1 MNKFEA
7 KAVAVEDRRREL
19 GLGPREAKGK
29 KERKFDVVHV
39 RTEYNVPHDAVIVA
53 SGVGKEAAIAMTA
66 DYFQKEWDRYFA
78 NKGRTVLVDHLNR
91 FLTDDGL
98 RMWEHEAA
106 IDTHNGPDNSSNYI
120 FFRES
125 GKGVKGWKK

>member
-1 MNKFEA
+1 MNKRELIEA
-7 KAVAVEDRRREL
+7 GRMEL
-19 GLGPREAKGK
+19 GLEPRKAKKARGK
-29 KERKFDVVHV
+29 KAMKFDVVHV
-39 RTEYNVPHDAVIVA
+39 RTEFNVPHDAVIVA

-78 NKGRTVLVDHLNR
+78 EKGREALVAHLNQ
-91 FLTDDGL
+91 FLTDDGF

-106 IDTHNGPDNSSNYI
+106 IDTHNGPNNSTNYI

-125 GKGVKGWKK
+125 GKGVKGWRK

>member
-1 MNKFEA
+1 MNKRELIEA
-7 KAVAVEDRRREL
+7 GRREL
-19 GLGPREAKGK
+19 GLKPREAKGK
-29 KERKFDVVHV
+29 KEKKFDVVHV

-53 SGVGKEAAIAMTA
+53 SGVGKDTAIAMTA
-66 DYFQKEWDRYFA
+66 DYFQKEWDRYYTE
-78 NKGRTVLVDHLNR
+78 KGRTVLVDHLNQ

-125 GKGVKGWKK
+125 GKEVKGWKK